1 MYGTWLIQ
9 DFLKLIFATPSPL
22 EEFLLCPAAMVLVSK
37 PCIDLAVLSVAVT
50 SVAMLVLSVAS
61 WLFVPVV
68 YLGWAR
74 GSILPLVLGKPIV
87 LSGA

>member
-1 MYGTWLIQ
+1 MADPG
-9 DFLKLIFATPSPL
+9 FSPAQSCYPFSL
-22 EEFLLCPAAMVLVSK
+22 EVFLLCPAGMVLVAK
-37 PCIDLAVLSVAVT
+37 RYVDLVVLIVAVT

>member
-1 MYGTWLIQ
+1 MADPG
-9 DFLKLIFATPSPL
+9 FSPAQSRYPFSL
-22 EEFLLCPAAMVLVSK
+22 EGFLLCPAAMVLVAK
-37 PCIDLAVLSVAVT
+37 PYIDLAALSVAVT
-50 SVAMLVLSVAS
+50 SVAMLLLSVAS
-61 WLFVPVV
+61 WIFIPVV